1 MKKNRLEA
9 FSDGVLAIIITIMVL
24 ELKAPEGFEI
34 SDLKPLAPKFLS
46 YVLSFI
52 YLAIYWNNHHHLM
65 HTVTKITSGILWANM
80 NLLFWLSLIPFTTSW
95 LGEHITECDPMSLYG
110 FNLLMAGISYW
121 ILTNRIIAADGN
133 DSLLLRAIGKDFKG
147 KISVILYL
155 IALLSLQFIYW
166 LAPFIFVI
174 VAIMWIIPD
183 TRIEKSIEH

>member
-24 ELKAPEGFEI
+24 ELKAPEGFEFI
-34 SDLKPLAPKFLS
+34 DLQNLTPKLLS

-95 LGEHITECDPMSLYG
+95 MGEHIYECDPMSLYG
-110 FNLLMAGISYW
+110 FNLLMAAISYW

-133 DSLLLRAIGKDFKG
+133 DSLLLKAIGKDYKG
-147 KISVILYL
+147 KISIFFYL
-155 IALLSLQFIYW
+155 VAIISLQFVAW
-166 LAPFIFVI
+166 FAPLLFILVVI
-174 VAIMWIIPD
+174 IWIIPD
-183 TRIEKSIEH
+183 KRIEKTIEH